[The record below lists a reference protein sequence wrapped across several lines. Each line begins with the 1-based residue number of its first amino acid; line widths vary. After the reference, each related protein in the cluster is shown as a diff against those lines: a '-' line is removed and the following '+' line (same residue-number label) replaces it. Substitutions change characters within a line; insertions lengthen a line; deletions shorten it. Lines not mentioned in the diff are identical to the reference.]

1 MEGIVPRQR
10 SGEPGGVRND
20 SATAVADFSLR
31 LFRAASDGTDN
42 TLISPLSVLSALAM
56 LTNGARGETLA
67 QIETA
72 VGMTVGEMNDFFFLY
87 LAGLSE
93 GETYKLTLADS
104 IWFKSDGSISIDPA
118 FLQTNA
124 DFYGADAYGAP
135 FDESTLREINEWVNE
150 KTDGMI
156 PELLDSISPET
167 VLYLIN
173 ALCFDAD
180 WEQPF
185 APDWVRTGDFTTG
198 SGKIVTAT
206 YMSEANFGTGTYY
219 LENEQATGIYKHYDG
234 EQYAFVALLP
244 NEGISVSDY
253 LTSLDG
259 ETLRSLLSQKRQPEE
274 LHVRIPKYETE
285 YETELSGALA
295 KMGVTDVFAPD
306 RADLSGIGSIPY
318 GNPYLDCVIHKT
330 FLSLNENGTRAGA
343 SSAYGLYGATA
354 DSDLKEVYFTRPF
367 VYMLI
372 DCKTDLPFFIGVL
385 DDPTK

>member
-1 MEGIVPRQR
+1 MKKDDLVQAIGDIDDDLILQADATPKKKRALRGWKKWGTVAACFALIAAILFPIGVRIAKRNATGTISGTISGDFETVDLMEGIVPRQR

-135 FDESTLREINEWVNE
+135 FDESTLREINE
-150 KTDGMI
+150 
-156 PELLDSISPET
+156 
-167 VLYLIN
+167 
-173 ALCFDAD
+173 
-180 WEQPF
+180 
-185 APDWVRTGDFTTG
+185 
-198 SGKIVTAT
+198 
-206 YMSEANFGTGTYY
+206 
-219 LENEQATGIYKHYDG
+219 
-234 EQYAFVALLP
+234 
-244 NEGISVSDY
+244 
-253 LTSLDG
+253 
-259 ETLRSLLSQKRQPEE
+259 
-274 LHVRIPKYETE
+274 
-285 YETELSGALA
+285 
-295 KMGVTDVFAPD
+295 
-306 RADLSGIGSIPY
+306 
-318 GNPYLDCVIHKT
+318 
-330 FLSLNENGTRAGA
+330 
-343 SSAYGLYGATA
+343 
-354 DSDLKEVYFTRPF
+354 
-367 VYMLI
+367 
-372 DCKTDLPFFIGVL
+372 
-385 DDPTK
+385 